1 MSMIGSKAYAYD
13 IAVEN
18 SDGVTIY
25 YNYINNGTEL
35 EVTSGGY
42 SGGYS
47 GNINIPETVTY
58 MNRTRSVTS
67 IGRYAFRVCSS
78 LTSVTIGNSV
88 TTIGSSAFEYC
99 RGLTSVTIG
108 NSVTSI
114 GSSAFADCSGLT
126 SVYISDLAAWCNIN
140 FFGIEANPLSIARHL
155 FINGEEIKDMVI
167 PNSVT
172 SICTYAFYGCTGLTS
187 VTIPNSVT
195 TIGGYA
201 FDSCI
206 GLTSVTIPNSV
217 TSIGSSVFSN
227 CSGLTSV
234 TIPNS
239 VTSIGS
245 RAFSYCAGLT
255 SVTIPNSVTSIGY
268 KAFDGWDIPTV
279 VSLIENP
286 FTISGKQQW
295 EQTFSTNTFNNATLY
310 VPVGTI
316 DKYKA
321 TEGWK
326 DFLFIEEGTGGTPTT
341 PQKCE
346 KPTIA
351 YKNGKLTFNCETE
364 GATCQS
370 TITAPDVTS
379 YNSNEVQLGVTYNI
393 SVYAT
398 KVGYDNSDTATATL
412 CWIDVEPKTEGLENG
427 VAQVRANPVLIQ
439 SESGEITVTGAD
451 DGTRIS
457 VYGVNGQ
464 QAGSALSTGSIAH
477 INTNLPS
484 GSVAI
489 VKIGEKSVKIVV
501 R

>member
-1 MSMIGSKAYAYD
+1 M
-13 IAVEN
+13 
-18 SDGVTIY
+18 TI
-25 YNYINNGTEL
+25 
-35 EVTSGGY
+35 
-42 SGGYS
+42 
-47 GNINIPETVTY
+47 P
-58 MNRTRSVTS
+58 
-67 IGRYAFRVCSS
+67 
-78 LTSVTIGNSV
+78 
-88 TTIGSSAFEYC
+88 
-99 RGLTSVTIG
+99 

-114 GSSAFADCSGLT
+114 GSRAFMD
-126 SVYISDLAAWCNIN
+126 
-140 FFGIEANPLSIARHL
+140 
-155 FINGEEIKDMVI
+155 
-167 PNSVT
+167 
-172 SICTYAFYGCTGLTS
+172 
-187 VTIPNSVT
+187 
-195 TIGGYA
+195 
-201 FDSCI
+201 CI

-217 TSIGSSVFSN
+217 TSIRNSAFYGCSSLTSVTIPNSVTSIGGSAFHDCSGLISVTIGNSVTSIGGYAFKDCTGLTSVTIPN
-227 CSGLTSV
+227 SVASIGSGAFYGCSGLTSVTIPNSVTSIGDYAFESCSGLTSVVIGNSVTSIGRGAFYDCTGLTSV

-245 RAFSYCAGLT
+245 RAFD
-255 SVTIPNSVTSIGY
+255 GY
-268 KAFDGWDIPTV
+268 DIPTI

-286 FTISGKQQW
+286 FTISGKQSSVR
-295 EQTFSTNTFNNATLY
+295 TFSTNTFNNATLY

-316 DKYKA
+316 DKYKT

-351 YKNGKLTFNCETE
+351 YKNGKLTFYCGTE

-370 TITAPDVTS
+370 TITDPDITS

-398 KVGYDNSDTATATL
+398 KVGYDNSETATATL

-451 DGTRIS
+451 DGTKIS

-464 QAGSALSTGSIAH
+464 QAGSAVSTGSIAR

-501 R
+501 RQKI

>member
-1 MSMIGSKAYAYD
+1 MKQNVLSVLFIMLMSMVGVKAYAYD

-18 SDGVTIY
+18 DDGVTIY

-35 EVTSGGY
+35 EVTYGY
-42 SGGYS
+42 GYYYS

-67 IGRYAFRVCSS
+67 IGYEAFFDCTG
-78 LTSVTIGNSV
+78 LTSVTIPNSV
-88 TTIGSSAFEYC
+88 TSIGYEAFFDCTGLTSVTIPNSVTSIGDFAFEYC
-99 RGLTSVTIG
+99 SGLTSVTIPNSVTSIGSNTFYGCTGLTSVTIPNSVTSIGYMAFYNCTGLTSVTIPNSVTSISDGAFYDCTGLTSVTIG

-114 GSSAFADCSGLT
+114 GG
-126 SVYISDLAAWCNIN
+126 
-140 FFGIEANPLSIARHL
+140 
-155 FINGEEIKDMVI
+155 
-167 PNSVT
+167 
-172 SICTYAFYGCTGLTS
+172 YAFYGCTGLTS

-195 TIGGYA
+195 
-201 FDSCI
+201 
-206 GLTSVTIPNSV
+206 
-217 TSIGSSVFSN
+217 SIGR
-227 CSGLTSV
+227 G
-234 TIPNS
+234 
-239 VTSIGS
+239 
-245 RAFSYCAGLT
+245 AFQGC
-255 SVTIPNSVTSIGY
+255 
-268 KAFDGWDIPTV
+268 DIPTI

-286 FTISGKQQW
+286 FTISGKQDTY
-295 EQTFSTNTFNNATLY
+295 QTFSTNTFNNATLY

-326 DFLFIEEGTGGTPTT
+326 DFLFIEEGTGGTTPTT

-370 TITAPDVTS
+370 TITDPDITS
-379 YNSNEVQLGVTYNI
+379 YSSNEVQLGITYNI

-398 KVGYDNSDTATATL
+398 KVGYDNSETATATL

-464 QAGSALSTGSIAH
+464 QAGSALSTGSVAR

-501 R
+501 K